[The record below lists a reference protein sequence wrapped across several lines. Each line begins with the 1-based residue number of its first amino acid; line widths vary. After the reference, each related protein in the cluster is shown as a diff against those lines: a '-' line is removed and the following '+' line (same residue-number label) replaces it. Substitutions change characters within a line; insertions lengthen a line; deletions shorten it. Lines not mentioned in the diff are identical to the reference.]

1 MLWKTQRDPCAE
13 VPVGT
18 GRGDKADDVWLSG
31 RIVILL
37 DKQKSPELMLGAL
50 VFG

>member
-1 MLWKTQRDPCAE
+1 MLWKTQRDLYAE
-13 VPVGT
+13 VPGGT
-18 GRGDKADDVWLSG
+18 GRGGNTDDVWLSG
-31 RIVILL
+31 CIVILL

>member
-1 MLWKTQRDPCAE
+1 MLWKTQRDLYAE
-13 VPVGT
+13 VPGET
-18 GRGDKADDVWLSG
+18 GCADKADDVWLSG

-37 DKQKSPELMLGAL
+37 DKQKSPELVLGAL